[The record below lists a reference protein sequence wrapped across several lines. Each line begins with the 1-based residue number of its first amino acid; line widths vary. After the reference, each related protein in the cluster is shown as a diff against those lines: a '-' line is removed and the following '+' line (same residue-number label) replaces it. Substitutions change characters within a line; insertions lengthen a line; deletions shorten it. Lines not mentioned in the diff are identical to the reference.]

1 MKKLIGVLLREALE
15 THHSITRF
23 KNRFGKLNHGDIT
36 NYEKSRIIKN
46 LDSVKNYD
54 FPIDES
60 FGILLGDFNV
70 NRNNKN
76 RHRDVSVVQYYD
88 KMAKKN
94 IMYYSVKD
102 RGDISVGNQIW
113 VIIRRNEIV
122 TIMFRRSSQDGSEK
136 HLMDSFKV
144 DKIIRVKNFSKYKVP
159 VEVNPPIKKRK
170 FKKVNIEG
178 YGEVKYY
185 EDRNEFIT
193 NDGTILDIYA
203 DILDIV
209 DELPDNIKNKVLDKI

>member
-15 THHSITRF
+15 THHSIKRF
-23 KNRFGKLNHGDIT
+23 KNRFGKLNNGDIT
-36 NYEKSRIIKN
+36 NEEKTRIIKN
-46 LDSVKNYD
+46 LESVKNYD
-54 FPIDES
+54 FPNDES
-60 FGILLGDFNV
+60 FSILLGDFNV
-70 NRNNKN
+70 KRNNKN

-88 KMAKKN
+88 KVEKKN
-94 IMYYSVKD
+94 MMYYSVKD
-102 RGDISVGNQIW
+102 RSDISVGNQIW
-113 VIIRRNEIV
+113 LIIRQNEIV

-144 DKIIRVKNFSKYKVP
+144 DKIIRVKNFSKYKGD

-170 FKKVNIEG
+170 FKKIKIEG

-193 NDGTILDIYA
+193 KAGTKLDIY
-203 DILDIV
+203 DIFDK
-209 DELPDNIKNKVLDKI
+209 LPDNIKNKILDKI

>member
-1 MKKLIGVLLREALE
+1 MKKLIGGLLREALE
-15 THHSITRF
+15 THHSIKRF
-23 KNRFGKLNHGDIT
+23 KNRFGKLNDGDIT
-36 NYEKSRIIKN
+36 NEEKTRIIKN

-60 FGILLGDFNV
+60 FGILLGEFNIK
-70 NRNNKN
+70 RNNKN

-94 IMYYSVKD
+94 MMYYFVKD

-113 VIIRRNEIV
+113 LIIRHNEIV

-144 DKIIRVKNFSKYKVP
+144 DKIIRVKNFSKYKGD

-170 FKKVNIEG
+170 FKKIKIEG
-178 YGEVKYY
+178 HGELKYY

-193 NDGTILDIYA
+193 KAGTKLDIY
-203 DILDIV
+203 DIFDK
-209 DELPDNIKNKVLDKI
+209 LPDNIKNKILDKI